1 VRGGTDELPAT
12 ERAARGRTRGRRER
26 GETLRRLGREGRLAV
41 HRRGEFDFDTCCLW
55 AASYP
60 REVPLLNGEFE
71 FLAVKTP
78 EVCE

>member
-1 VRGGTDELPAT
+1 MSFLRPSELLGR
-12 ERAARGRTRGRRER
+12 ELAARRER

-60 REVPLLNGEFE
+60 HEVPLLSGEFE

>member
-1 VRGGTDELPAT
+1 VV
-12 ERAARGRTRGRRER
+12 
-26 GETLRRLGREGRLAV
+26 TLRRLGREGRLAV
-41 HRRGEFDFDTCCLW
+41 YRRGEFDFDACCLW

-60 REVPLLNGEFE
+60 HEVPLLNGEFE